1 MQKRNNTETEKFY
14 QITDFSNG
22 DWICFLLPNNKKC
35 IGLIVEMLIPD
46 KTNDIYSKPV
56 KVINYLDEDGLS
68 GSIKTTDLN
77 KNQRI
82 VGIDMNPFFNKK
94 FSLKTENHNPIQTKT
109 IAKHFV
115 KMSKQKR
122 AGKII
127 NN

>member
-1 MQKRNNTETEKFY
+1 
-14 QITDFSNG
+14 
-22 DWICFLLPNNKKC
+22 
-35 IGLIVEMLIPD
+35 
-46 KTNDIYSKPV
+46 
-56 KVINYLDEDGLS
+56 
-68 GSIKTTDLN
+68 
-77 KNQRI
+77 
-82 VGIDMNPFFNKK
+82 MNPFFNKK

>member
-1 MQKRNNTETEKFY
+1 
-14 QITDFSNG
+14 
-22 DWICFLLPNNKKC
+22 
-35 IGLIVEMLIPD
+35 MLIPD

-82 VGIDMNPFFNKK
+82 IGIDMNPFFNKK